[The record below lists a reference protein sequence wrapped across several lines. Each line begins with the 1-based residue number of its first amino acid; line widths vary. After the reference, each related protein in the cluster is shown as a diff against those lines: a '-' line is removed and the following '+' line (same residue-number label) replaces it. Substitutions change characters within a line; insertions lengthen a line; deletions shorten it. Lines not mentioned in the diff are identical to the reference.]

1 MKNKFYLFF
10 ALTPI
15 CILFSGCAN
24 SNYLI
29 KTTNGSK
36 ILFKDE
42 NVSCEENAWIPFSTK
57 LSLDNYSNNKP
68 IYDYEKEVKFID
80 CTASG
85 LLTDLAGNSRVYSKK
100 ANCSSKSNEIP
111 CLVGKYFK
119 KYSEDYFLD

>member
-15 CILFSGCAN
+15 CIFFSGCAN
-24 SNYLI
+24 TNYLI

-42 NVSCEENAWIPFSTK
+42 NVYCNENSLIPLSLK
-57 LSLDNYSNNKP
+57 LSLDNYSDNKP
-68 IYDYEKEVKFID
+68 IPDYENADNFIE

-85 LLTDLAGNSRVYSKK
+85 LLTDLAGYSRVYSKK
-100 ANCSSKSNEIP
+100 AECRSKSNEIP